1 MMERTHQAIKEA
13 FSSKRLVELHEKI
26 EENKESTIDR
36 FVRETVFE
44 IVERRY
50 CRHKWETPV
59 YKDPLLLD
67 AREILDA
74 LLHGNVERINVAT
87 VKGKKR

>member
-13 FSSKRLVELHEKI
+13 FSSKRLIELHEKI

-50 CRHKWETPV
+50 RRHKWETPV
-59 YKDPLLLD
+59 YKDPILLD
-67 AREILDA
+67 AREILDE
-74 LLHGNVERINVAT
+74 LLHRKNERINIAK
-87 VKGKKR
+87 VKGSK